1 MKKGKYLITGCAG
14 FIGSNLV
21 KKLYKNYKLIL
32 VDDLSSGSIKNLP
45 KILRKKLIR
54 KKIQNIKN
62 LKTKKLNGIFHFA
75 AQSSVPASLVNFYE
89 SSTNNLDSSLKVF
102 QLSKKFSAPVV
113 YASSAA
119 VYGNLPKGDDKKNKF
134 SITSPYAQD
143 KLTVEHFAKTFF
155 EIYKISSVG
164 LRMFNVYGVGQTATT
179 PYSSVIPKYIT
190 RMQNSIPITIN
201 GGIQTRDFI
210 YIDDVIF
217 LMIKSMKK
225 IQGVKSSGTFN
236 LCTGRS
242 VRVDFLFNLIKKNIG
257 LNSKVIRKKLDN
269 FDPKKSSG
277 NSNKILKF
285 LNLKKYNFTTL
296 ENGLAGTINNARN
309 RGL

>member
-21 KKLYKNYKLIL
+21 KKLYKNYELIL
-32 VDDLSSGSIKNLP
+32 VDDLSSGSKKNLP

-75 AQSSVPASLVNFYE
+75 AQSSVPASLINFYE

-179 PYSSVIPKYIT
+179 PYSSVIPKFIT

-201 GGIQTRDFI
+201 GGFQTRDFI

-309 RGL
+309 TGL